1 MDIAAIV
8 ITLSDKVSAGE
19 REDRSGPI
27 LVSALEEMGI
37 RVVELLVL
45 PDERKALTATLTE
58 RADCGDV
65 DLIITTGGT
74 GLAPRDVTP
83 EATRSVLDRELPGVA
98 EMLRAEGY
106 RKTPY
111 AVLSRGL
118 AGSRKKCLIVN
129 LPGSPKAVAEGM
141 EVLEPI
147 LLHAIQMT
155 RGEDLD
161 HG

>member
-1 MDIAAIV
+1 MNATAVV

-27 LVSALEEMGI
+27 LVNALTDMGI
-37 RVVELLVL
+37 NVVEHRVL
-45 PDERKALTATLTE
+45 PDEKDTLSTSLAE
-58 RADCGDV
+58 RADSGDV

-83 EATRSVLDRELPGVA
+83 EATRAILDRELPGVA

-106 RKTPY
+106 KNTPF

-118 AGSRKKCLIVN
+118 AGSRKQCVIIN

-141 EVLEPI
+141 EALEPI

>member
-1 MDIAAIV
+1 MNATAIV

-27 LVSALEEMGI
+27 LVSSLQEMGI
-37 RVVELLVL
+37 RVAERLVL
-45 PDERKALTATLTE
+45 PDERDTLSTTLVE
-58 RADCGDV
+58 RADSGDI

-83 EATRSVLDRELPGVA
+83 EATQAVLDRELPGVA

-106 RKTPY
+106 KNTPF

-118 AGSRKKCLIVN
+118 AGSRKQCVIIN

-141 EVLEPI
+141 KALEPI

>member
-1 MDIAAIV
+1 MNATAIV

-27 LVSALEEMGI
+27 LVSSLQEMGI
-37 RVVELLVL
+37 RVAERLVL
-45 PDERKALTATLTE
+45 PDERDTLSTTLAE
-58 RADCGDV
+58 RADSGDI

-83 EATRSVLDRELPGVA
+83 EATQAVLDRELPGVA

-106 RKTPY
+106 KNTPF

-118 AGSRKKCLIVN
+118 AGSRKQCVIIN

-141 EVLEPI
+141 KALEPI

>member
-1 MDIAAIV
+1 MNATAIV

-27 LVSALEEMGI
+27 LVNALTDMGI
-37 RVVELLVL
+37 NVVEHRVL
-45 PDERKALTATLTE
+45 PDEKDTLSTSLAE
-58 RADCGDV
+58 RADSGDV

-83 EATRSVLDRELPGVA
+83 EATQAVLDRELPGVA

-106 RKTPY
+106 KNTPF

-118 AGSRKKCLIVN
+118 AGSRKQCVIIN

-141 EVLEPI
+141 EALEPI

>member
-1 MDIAAIV
+1 MNATAVV

-27 LVSALEEMGI
+27 LVNALTDMGI
-37 RVVELLVL
+37 NVVEHRVL
-45 PDERKALTATLTE
+45 PDEKDTLSTSLAE
-58 RADCGDV
+58 RADSGDV

-83 EATRSVLDRELPGVA
+83 EATQAVLDRELPGVA

-106 RKTPY
+106 KNTPF

-118 AGSRKKCLIVN
+118 AGSRKQCVIIN

-141 EVLEPI
+141 EALEPI

>member
-1 MDIAAIV
+1 MNAKAV
-8 ITLSDKVSAGE
+8 AITLSDKASSGE
-19 REDRSGPI
+19 RQDVSGPI
-27 LVSALEEMGI
+27 LVNALQQMGI
-37 RVVELLVL
+37 KVIEYLVL
-45 PDERKALTATLTE
+45 PDDQDALTATLIE
-58 RADCGDV
+58 RAESGNV

-83 EATRSVLDRELPGVA
+83 EATRAVLDRELPGVA

-106 RKTPY
+106 KNTPF

-118 AGSRKKCLIVN
+118 AGTRKQCVIIN

-141 EVLEPI
+141 NALEPI
-147 LLHAIQMT
+147 LIHAIQMT
-155 RGEDLD
+155 RGENLD

>member
-1 MDIAAIV
+1 MNATAIV
-8 ITLSDKVSAGE
+8 ITLSDKVSAGK

-27 LVSALEEMGI
+27 LSSALKNLGI
-37 RVVELLVL
+37 DVAERLVL
-45 PDERKALTATLTE
+45 PDEKNPLIATLAE
-58 RADCGDV
+58 RADSGKI

-74 GLAPRDVTP
+74 GLAPRDITP
-83 EATRSVLDRELPGVA
+83 EATRAILDCELPGVA

-106 RKTPY
+106 KKTPF

-118 AGSRKKCLIVN
+118 AGTRKRCVIIN

>member
-1 MDIAAIV
+1 MNATAIV

-27 LVSALEEMGI
+27 LVNALTDMGI
-37 RVVELLVL
+37 NVVEHRVL
-45 PDERKALTATLTE
+45 PDEKDTLSTSLAE
-58 RADCGDV
+58 RADSGDV

-83 EATRSVLDRELPGVA
+83 EATRAILDRELPGVA

-106 RKTPY
+106 KNTPF

-118 AGSRKKCLIVN
+118 AGSRKQCVIIN

-141 EVLEPI
+141 EALEPI

>member
-1 MDIAAIV
+1 MNATAIV

-27 LVSALEEMGI
+27 LVNALQEMGI
-37 RVVELLVL
+37 HVVERRVL
-45 PDERKALTATLTE
+45 PDEKDTLSTSLAE
-58 RADCGDV
+58 RADSGDV

-83 EATRSVLDRELPGVA
+83 EATRAILDRELPGVA

-106 RKTPY
+106 KNTPF

-118 AGSRKKCLIVN
+118 AGSRKQCVIIN

-141 EVLEPI
+141 ETLAPI